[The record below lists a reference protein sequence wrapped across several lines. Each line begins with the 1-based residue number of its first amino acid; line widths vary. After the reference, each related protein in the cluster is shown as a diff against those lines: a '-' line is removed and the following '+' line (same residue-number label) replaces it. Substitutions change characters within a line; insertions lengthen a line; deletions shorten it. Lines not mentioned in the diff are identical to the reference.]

1 MSNLP
6 QALENVLIKT
16 LDVPHNGEYGW
27 KRMGKAFGIDKV
39 DLRYLKTGY
48 KRRMESPTK
57 ELLEILDS
65 QRRTV
70 GDLLNKLKGSYVNQP
85 AVARLICQKW
95 QEVKYAQA
103 RK

>member
-1 MSNLP
+1 MSKLP
-6 QALENVLIKT
+6 PTIENVLIKT

-27 KRMGKAFGIDKV
+27 KRVGKAFGINKI

-48 KRRMESPTK
+48 KRRTESPTK
-57 ELLEILDS
+57 ELLEMLYS
-65 QRRTV
+65 QCRTV
-70 GDLLNKLKGSYVNQP
+70 GDLLIKLKGSYVNQP

-103 RK
+103 KK

>member
-1 MSNLP
+1 ML
-6 QALENVLIKT
+6 
-16 LDVPHNGEYGW
+16 HNGEYGW

-39 DLRYLKTGY
+39 DLKFLESGY
-48 KRRMESPTK
+48 KRSMESPMK
-57 ELLEILDS
+57 ELLVILDS

-70 GDLLNKLKGSYVNQP
+70 GDLLNKLKGSDVNQP
-85 AVARLICQKW
+85 AVARLLCQKW

>member
-1 MSNLP
+1 ML
-6 QALENVLIKT
+6 
-16 LDVPHNGEYGW
+16 HNGEYGW

-39 DLRYLKTGY
+39 DLKFLESGY
-48 KRRMESPTK
+48 KRSMESPTK
-57 ELLEILDS
+57 ELLVILDS

-70 GDLLNKLKGSYVNQP
+70 GDLLNKLKGSDVNQP
-85 AVARLICQKW
+85 AVARLLCQIW

>member
-1 MSNLP
+1 MSDLP

-39 DLRYLKTGY
+39 DLRYLETGY

-65 QRRTV
+65 QCITV

-85 AVARLICQKW
+85 AVARLICQKR